1 MPKKIGISV
10 IVKRLQ
16 KRVFARNMD
25 VKEGHF
31 AVIAV
36 YEDEKMRF
44 VVPVAYLER
53 ALVVRLLEQAAE
65 EFGFYYKG
73 VVGIP
78 CMPSSSALQKLL
90 SEQEAEANLC

>member
-36 YEDEKMRF
+36 DEHEERRF

-53 ALVVRLLEQAAE
+53 ASFVRLLERAAE
-65 EFGFYYKG
+65 EFGFNYEG
-73 VVGIP
+73 AVVIP
-78 CMPSSSALQKLL
+78 CRPSELQRLLAEQSA
-90 SEQEAEANLC
+90 EEMTC